1 MKRRASRPEQLLSVS
16 PRQRELNAVNG
27 VALATEE
34 QDEVKA
40 EEIKRRLF

>member
-1 MKRRASRPEQLLSVS
+1 MKRRAEQLLSVS

-40 EEIKRRLF
+40 EEIKRRRLF